1 VRTSGGT
8 ITRTQSRVFDE
19 MSRLIRDVGAASQ
32 ITAYGY
38 DKNSNLTSVTDPLTH
53 ASVFAFDALD
63 RLITVT
69 NAAGGQTQQAWDPQD
84 NQTGFTD
91 PGGVTTSFVH
101 DGFGQVIQEAG
112 PDGGTIVYERDAAGN
127 VTRVTDG
134 RGVVADLTYDAL
146 NRVLTRTYSS
156 APAQNIT
163 YRYDEATGVYGIGRL
178 TGWTDVSGG
187 TSLVYDARGNVTQS
201 TRVIGTQS
209 YVTQYTWTLA
219 DLPASVTYPTG
230 RIVSY
235 TRDALGRV
243 TAVSQKDNAAAAVR
257 TVADSITWQPF
268 GALAGLRHANSVEMA
283 FTYDLDSRLSRILAT
298 GGATTFLD
306 LNYTWDT
313 ADNITAIADA
323 RVPAQSQ
330 SFGYD
335 TLDRLIS
342 GTGAYGAWT
351 YGYSANSNRTAR
363 SKSGGVS
370 ETYTTTSGT
379 NRLAS
384 VSDGSN
390 TRSLTYD
397 GAGNIT
403 SDARSPSQ
411 TFTYVYDKAG
421 RLTEVQLAAQ
431 TWALYQL
438 NALGERVAKTIP
450 GTPDQVTHFHYDLD
464 GRLIAETDGSGA
476 MLREYIWL
484 DELPVMFRAGA
495 AEYAVLTDHL
505 ATPNRLVD
513 LAGTVVWDAVWRPF
527 GELESL
533 TATVTFPLRL
543 PGQYFDAETGLH
555 YNYQRDYDPALGRYI
570 QADPIGLVG
579 GANRYGYVGGN
590 PLIRADPLG
599 LMPSHLFKGHHW
611 FSRQQFRPGN
621 PEKWNFTPEARNV
634 FERSTSGRLPPGYNY
649 YDTSHRE
656 YNKAVGEHVKRWMAE
671 RQIQPHT
678 MTAQQAEQ
686 CIRSIKGSEDP
697 KIKPFV
703 RRTIMGMIRYQM
715 MQMGSS
721 RKEP

>member
-1 VRTSGGT
+1 V
-8 ITRTQSRVFDE
+8 
-19 MSRLIRDVGAASQ
+19 
-32 ITAYGY
+32 
-38 DKNSNLTSVTDPLTH
+38 
-53 ASVFAFDALD
+53 
-63 RLITVT
+63 
-69 NAAGGQTQQAWDPQD
+69 
-84 NQTGFTD
+84 
-91 PGGVTTSFVH
+91 
-101 DGFGQVIQEAG
+101 
-112 PDGGTIVYERDAAGN
+112 
-127 VTRVTDG
+127 
-134 RGVVADLTYDAL
+134 
-146 NRVLTRTYSS
+146 
-156 APAQNIT
+156 
-163 YRYDEATGVYGIGRL
+163 
-178 TGWTDVSGG
+178 
-187 TSLVYDARGNVTQS
+187 
-201 TRVIGTQS
+201 
-209 YVTQYTWTLA
+209 A

-257 TVADSITWQPF
+257 TVADTITWQPF
-268 GALAGLRHANSVEMA
+268 GALAGLRHANSVELA
-283 FTYDLDSRLSRILAT
+283 FTYDLDSRLTRILAT

-306 LNYTWDT
+306 LNYTWDN
-313 ADNITAIADA
+313 ADNITAISDGRA
-323 RVPAQSQ
+323 PAQSQ

-370 ETYTTTSGT
+370 ETYTTTSGS

-403 SDARSPSQ
+403 GDSRSPSQ

-421 RLTEVQLAAQ
+421 RLTEVQLASQ

-464 GRLIAETDGSGA
+464 GRLIAETDGAGT
-476 MLREYIWL
+476 MLREVIWL
-484 DELPVMFRAGA
+484 DELPVMFRSGA
-495 AEYAVLTDHL
+495 AEYAVVTDHL

-570 QADPIGLVG
+570 QSDPIGLDG
-579 GANRYGYVGGN
+579 GANWYEYAGGN
-590 PLIRADPLG
+590 PLRFSDPTG
-599 LMPSHLFKGHHW
+599 EFYQLF
-611 FSRQQFRPGN
+611 FREVVRRGAPVVGGFIKRFMARLA
-621 PEKWNFTPEARNV
+621 PAARNAALAAGTNATIQYATTGCIDPNQVLLAAASGALPV
-634 FERSTSGRLPPGYNY
+634 FAPKNAATQAVLPKPKVSDPKLQNY
-649 YDTSHRE
+649 VDALY
-656 YNKAVGEHVKRWMAE
+656 
-671 RQIQPHT
+671 
-678 MTAQQAEQ
+678 
-686 CIRSIKGSEDP
+686 KGSTNP
-697 KIKPFV
+697 KRVGNGTTMDAIRHELANPGQKV
-703 RRTIMGMIRYQM
+703 HGRTHVQKGTDIAKGLSNWLQKNPNASYGDKLAAQSLLNELKSVLK
-715 MQMGSS
+715 GG
-721 RKEP
+721 P